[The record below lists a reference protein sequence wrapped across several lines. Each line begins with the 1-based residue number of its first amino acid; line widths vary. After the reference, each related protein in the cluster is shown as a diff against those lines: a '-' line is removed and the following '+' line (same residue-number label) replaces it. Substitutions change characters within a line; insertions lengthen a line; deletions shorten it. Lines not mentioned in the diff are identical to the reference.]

1 MKKVYNAPELT
12 IHGNIEVIT
21 QEGGKTFVDAPIG
34 TPIGVGAGS

>member
-12 IHGNIEVIT
+12 VHGNIEVIT
-21 QEGGKTFVDAPIG
+21 QKGGKTFVDSPIG